1 MPVTNKPSPNS
12 IASQIFMGSFVT
24 GLFQNTQEGTK
35 ALVFVFVFVFVLVDE
50 QAKLSGQITV
60 DGNAVFPGKV
70 E

>member
-1 MPVTNKPSPNS
+1 
-12 IASQIFMGSFVT
+12 MGSFVT

-50 QAKLSGQITV
+50 KAKLSGQITV